1 MTFPPPDLGPI
12 VLSEFLIGR
21 KRSKEMEFL
30 AKWVNNINLCVCIS
44 NLLNLGFKYISYLAL
59 SSIFYS
65 CNINECVRF
74 LTCVEYYESH
84 LSCLLNESNKSLK
97 IGFRIGRK
105 YGKQKC
111 KKNIKQIMF
120 FLHYLIKYKRNLG
133 IIWFSFV
140 ILIGYLQ
147 HFSWN

>member
-1 MTFPPPDLGPI
+1 M
-12 VLSEFLIGR
+12 EN
-21 KRSKEMEFL
+21 RS
-30 AKWVNNINLCVCIS
+30 V
-44 NLLNLGFKYISYLAL
+44 
-59 SSIFYS
+59 
-65 CNINECVRF
+65 
-74 LTCVEYYESH
+74 
-84 LSCLLNESNKSLK
+84 
-97 IGFRIGRK
+97 
-105 YGKQKC
+105 